1 MDSPNKIIN
10 SLILIALIS
19 IFSCSSKND
28 ENEVSK
34 EGKPY
39 SGLDEETQLLGMGF
53 QKLSEW
59 SRHWK
64 SVDSDFELG
73 TFKFSRKDTI
83 ESIERPEELYITQGS
98 PFYPYL
104 KKQPDGQGVVD
115 IYSYKIVFP
124 EEGNPYFNPDSE
136 VTYFRT
142 DGMRERLLF
151 MGPSGAFEDMVWL
164 TSDILLVVGHF
175 EDENGVS
182 PKAWLIYPKDGI
194 VTQYDS
200 PISSKEYKRESFLLK
215 RFTGV
220 SLVNGF

>member
-1 MDSPNKIIN
+1 MDHSNKIIHFLVLF
-10 SLILIALIS
+10 SLIS
-19 IFSCSSKND
+19 ILSCSSKND
-28 ENEVSK
+28 GDDVSK
-34 EGKPY
+34 EEKTHAGM
-39 SGLDEETQLLGMGF
+39 DEEAQLLEVGF
-53 QKLSEW
+53 QKLSTW

-64 SVDSDFELG
+64 SVDSDFNLSAFE
-73 TFKFSRKDTI
+73 FSRKDTI
-83 ESIERPEELYITQGS
+83 EGIERPEELHITQGS
-98 PFYPYL
+98 PFYPHL
-104 KKQPDGQGVVD
+104 KKQPDGKGVVD

-124 EEGNPYFNPDSE
+124 EEGSPYFNPDSE
-136 VTYFRT
+136 VTYFRA

-194 VTQYDS
+194 VTQYDNS
-200 PISSKEYKRESFLLK
+200 LQSKEYKRESFLLK

-220 SLVNGF
+220 SLVNGL